1 MPNENKSETYFRV
14 LNCPGIC
21 SSPVMVYTHGS
32 FLEKEAN
39 SIMVGTK
46 GKLGRYTSVI
56 KNILYGTSGTS
67 INQKTIYLVHIYIQ
81 GDMGRDKALERF
93 LGWI

>member
-14 LNCPGIC
+14 LKCPGIR

-32 FLEKEAN
+32 FLEKN

-46 GKLGRYTSVI
+46 GRSGRYTSVI
-56 KNILYGTSGTS
+56 KKYALWDLWDLHIS
-67 INQKTIYLVHIYIQ
+67 KDYLSST
-81 GDMGRDKALERF
+81 
-93 LGWI
+93 W